1 LRIAERELCE
11 AELPRPK
18 GGARN
23 LKSAIGIRH
32 SAIRKRVRFTAAE
45 ARRIALAAQGF
56 AAPRP
61 HSPSRRHFK
70 ALLERLGLIQIDSV
84 NVLVRAHYMPFFSRL
99 GPYPVEWLDEA
110 AYHPRKRHLFEYWGH
125 EASLIH
131 LDLLCYLGWRMRK
144 SATGVGVWRSV
155 RNISKEQPELLAR
168 IESEI
173 RKRGPMSAGQLEKVL
188 LAERRTAGWWG
199 WSDCKRA
206 VEWLF
211 WIGRLTTAYRRNFE
225 RVYDLTE
232 RVFPNFRPEEVSETD
247 ARRMLIR
254 VAARALGIATA
265 SDLRDYFRL
274 DSVEL
279 RSSVEELAAAGELI
293 QVEVDGWSQPAFL
306 DAKARLP
313 RQVEVKALVSP
324 FDPLLW
330 DRRRAERL
338 FGFRYRI
345 EIYTPAHKR
354 EHGYYVVPFLLR
366 DGFVARLDLKA
377 DRATSTLKIL
387 AAHHEPGIKPN
398 EVVEPLSA
406 ELAELARWLG
416 LEHIVVN
423 KRGNL
428 ATALALSVR

>member
-1 LRIAERELCE
+1 MHDSRELNST
-11 AELPRPK
+11 ALKP
-18 GGARN
+18 GGRWSKRARF
-23 LKSAIGIRH
+23 SA
-32 SAIRKRVRFTAAE
+32 TE

-56 AAPRP
+56 ALPRP
-61 HSPSRRHFK
+61 QSLSRRHFK
-70 ALLERLGLIQIDSV
+70 AILERLGLVQIDSV

-125 EASLIH
+125 EASLIR
-131 LDLLCYLGWRMRK
+131 LDLLSYLGWRMRK
-144 SATGVGVWRSV
+144 SSTGEGVWRGV
-155 RNISKEQPELLAR
+155 RDIATEQPELLRR

-173 RKRGPMSAGQLEKVL
+173 RDCGPMSAGQLEKVL

-211 WIGRLTTAYRRNFE
+211 WIGRLTTANRRNFE
-225 RVYDLTE
+225 RVYDLTG

-247 ARRMLIR
+247 GHRMLLR

-265 SDLRDYFRL
+265 SDLREYFRL
-274 DSVEL
+274 TPKAGQ
-279 RSSVEELAAAGELI
+279 RGIEELVAAGELT
-293 QVEVDGWSQPAFL
+293 QVKVDGWSQPAFL
-306 DAKARLP
+306 DPKAHLP
-313 RQVEVKALVSP
+313 RQIGAKALVSP

-354 EHGYYVVPFLLR
+354 EHGYYVVPFLL
-366 DGFVARLDLKA
+366 GEAFVARLDLKA
-377 DRATSTLKIL
+377 DRATGTLKVL
-387 AAHHEPGIKPN
+387 SAHHEAGTKSEDI
-398 EVVEPLSA
+398 VEPLST
-406 ELAELARWLG
+406 ELSELGRWLN
-416 LEHIVVN
+416 LERIAVS

-428 ATALALSVR
+428 APALARAMTNSRSLR